1 MEPEGPDKFGILQS
15 SEEYDRNGNPL
26 MEIACNSEGDIVDK
40 NEYRYDG
47 SGNVKETLIYGE
59 DDDILERT
67 VMERN
72 PEGRLIRELVYYL
85 DGSVDT
91 RNFFYDQ
98 NGYLTGMEAVDDE
111 DETEYSELYFY
122 EGGKPI
128 RIERH
133 EDNEIIFSQDDQ
145 YENNTIR
152 SRKVWSSEDEEPYT
166 LITEYNSHGR
176 RIKEI
181 RYDSR
186 DNITERNTW
195 EEDENGRVCRVVEE
209 NRQRKNTTEISHDE
223 KGNIIYQKE
232 VNVHG
237 EVNHE
242 VYRTYD
248 ENGRI
253 SRVQV
258 EAVQRNTGEKMA
270 YTLFYVYDYFED

>member
-1 MEPEGPDKFGILQS
+1 
-15 SEEYDRNGNPL
+15 
-26 MEIACNSEGDIVDK
+26 
-40 NEYRYDG
+40 
-47 SGNVKETLIYGE
+47 
-59 DDDILERT
+59 
-67 VMERN
+67 
-72 PEGRLIRELVYYL
+72 
-85 DGSVDT
+85 
-91 RNFFYDQ
+91 
-98 NGYLTGMEAVDDE
+98 
-111 DETEYSELYFY
+111 LYFY
-122 EGGKPI
+122 EGGKLV

-133 EDNEIIFSQDDQ
+133 EDNEIIFTQDDQ
-145 YENNTIR
+145 YENDTIR

-195 EEDENGRVCRVVEE
+195 EEDENGMVCRVVEE

-232 VNVHG
+232 VNIHG

-258 EAVQRNTGEKMA
+258 EAVQRNTGDKAA